1 MEIYKKNKKIF
12 EGRIIG
18 NLDAD
23 RKSDIKRRRDS
34 INKDERVDG
43 EWVFEQYK
51 KQNGLCANPR
61 CNYKLNNIFEEE
73 EIMGCWRVTSVN
85 RINNNFGHTKNNCNL
100 MHYYCNCNL
109 QHNTWRDTP
118 CYLFKCNED
127 KCKCYEKCKKVFE
140 KLNHP
145 ENIECNRNRMRM
157 IRQRVIKWDYK
168 IKKDKIRKNIFTN
181 KYQLKI
187 LEKKYYQVIRHIK
200 KHFNEKKAL
209 IKKNQ
214 EIEKKKKLIKNML
227 SYKKSKIIQ
236 KEKRI
241 RLKKLLEKI
250 IL

>member
-100 MHYYCNCNL
+100 MHLYCNMAMEWN
-109 QHNTWRDTP
+109 DYP
-118 CYLFKCNED
+118 CYLFKCKRYNCE
-127 KCKCYEKCKKVFE
+127 CYEKYEKVFE
-140 KLNHP
+140 RIGHP
-145 ENIECNRNRMRM
+145 ENIDNNISRMKHIMQISRTIKRRIKRNKLRR
-157 IRQRVIKWDYK
+157 R
-168 IKKDKIRKNIFTN
+168 IFTDKN
-181 KYQLKI
+181 QVLI
-187 LEKKYYQVIRHIK
+187 LETKYLKVMSSLRENIK
-200 KHFNEKKAL
+200 EKKAL

-214 EIEKKKKLIKNML
+214 LIKRTEINTKLLKKIKVDREKKKALIKKIYKML
-227 SYKKSKIIQ
+227 
-236 KEKRI
+236 
-241 RLKKLLEKI
+241 LK
-250 IL
+250 